1 MLRKAD
7 FEPADWDTQ
16 AFILASH
23 FPIGRVWEKKFD
35 PNSIL
40 GLVIRGLAYEWFLIE
55 SFFRNVIDELEIN
68 TTLQLLSDWE
78 TSVGLPDN
86 TMPLGTTLQQ
96 RREYVIARL
105 TNFGGI
111 QTAAQYE
118 AAAAVLGYTVTV
130 TPGYTGG
137 DPKIN
142 ANSITI
148 TVVTGEAGVSFPLP
162 FPLPFSTGSEDV
174 LRAFFEAICP
184 ATDNIIIVV

>member
-7 FEPADWDTQ
+7 FNPANWDTQ

-23 FPIGRVWEKKFD
+23 FPVGRVWSKKFD
-35 PNSIL
+35 PNSVL
-40 GLVIRGLAYEWFLIE
+40 GKIIRGLAYEWFLIE
-55 SFFRNVIDELEIN
+55 SFFRNVIDEMDVNTSLE
-68 TTLQLLSDWE
+68 LLSDWE

-86 TMPLGTTLQQ
+86 TMTIGATLLQ

-118 AAAAVLGYTVTV
+118 AAAAVLGFIVTV

-148 TVVTGEAGVSFPLP
+148 TVLTGGAGVSFPLP
-162 FPLPFSTGSEDV
+162 FPLPFSTGSEEL
-174 LRAFFEAICP
+174 LRAFFEAVCP
-184 ATDNIIIVV
+184 ATDDIIIVT